1 MGGRALG
8 PLRVPEGFWAREE
21 VHQALAER
29 SFAALFRLLAQYA
42 GASQTQIAIAVG
54 MTQGQVSTIMAGE
67 RRVTSIEVVERAFD
81 GLDAPDRARV
91 AFGLAPRR
99 IVGWEKDSAGS
110 PRLDRKD
117 TGSSVRPEAATEDDV
132 RRRDLLRLGGTATL
146 GSVASS
152 AAGAGDGLARVARAL
167 SSYELLGLMPVS
179 AEAPPTV
186 AALRTA
192 VRRAKRDY
200 QACRYSIVLGGLAD
214 LLESVQLLCSI
225 TVGDERRVAWG
236 LAAEAYQVAGSIMLK
251 LGDLGL
257 AAFAADRSMD
267 AAARSQDPVTL
278 AASTRLVTHSLMRG
292 GHAQRAQEV
301 ASRAAERL
309 GADLR
314 KPSAEAV
321 SVYGALLLRGAIAA
335 ASREDRMGAGRL
347 LDEAS
352 EAARRLGRD
361 DNAQWTAFG
370 PTNVAQHRVHVAM
383 LLGDAGTAID
393 LAGRVDLG
401 KIAIA
406 ERKASLFI
414 DAAEA
419 FAQWGKHERAYHA
432 LRAADEIAPEEV
444 RARQTVRRLVAD
456 LVYRSPRTVK
466 AQVREFAEQIGVD
479 V

>member
-1 MGGRALG
+1 
-8 PLRVPEGFWAREE
+8 
-21 VHQALAER
+21 
-29 SFAALFRLLAQYA
+29 
-42 GASQTQIAIAVG
+42 
-54 MTQGQVSTIMAGE
+54 
-67 RRVTSIEVVERAFD
+67 
-81 GLDAPDRARV
+81 
-91 AFGLAPRR
+91 
-99 IVGWEKDSAGS
+99 
-110 PRLDRKD
+110 
-117 TGSSVRPEAATEDDV
+117 
-132 RRRDLLRLGGTATL
+132 
-146 GSVASS
+146 
-152 AAGAGDGLARVARAL
+152 
-167 SSYELLGLMPVS
+167 
-179 AEAPPTV
+179 
-186 AALRTA
+186 
-192 VRRAKRDY
+192 
-200 QACRYSIVLGGLAD
+200 
-214 LLESVQLLCSI
+214 
-225 TVGDERRVAWG
+225 
-236 LAAEAYQVAGSIMLK
+236 
-251 LGDLGL
+251 
-257 AAFAADRSMD
+257 
-267 AAARSQDPVTL
+267 
-278 AASTRLVTHSLMRG
+278 
-292 GHAQRAQEV
+292 
-301 ASRAAERL
+301 
-309 GADLR
+309 
-314 KPSAEAV
+314 
-321 SVYGALLLRGAIAA
+321 
-335 ASREDRMGAGRL
+335 MGAGRL